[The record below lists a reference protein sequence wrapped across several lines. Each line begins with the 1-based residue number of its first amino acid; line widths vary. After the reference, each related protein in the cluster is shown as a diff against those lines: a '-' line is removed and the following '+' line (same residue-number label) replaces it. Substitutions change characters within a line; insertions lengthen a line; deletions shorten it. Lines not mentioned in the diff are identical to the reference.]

1 MLNFTVDTEKCI
13 QCNQCVTDCP
23 ASIVR
28 FEGDIPAIASSR
40 ESRCLKC
47 MHCLAV
53 CPTGAVSILGLNP
66 EHCLS
71 IKGNLPSNNQLETL
85 MKGRRSVRRFKQENV
100 DKELIE
106 RLITLSLNAPT
117 AKNAMQ
123 LQFSVVDDMDVMRK
137 ISEYTYKRIAE
148 AANENGISDKV
159 SHFRAL
165 NRAYTEG
172 FDIVF
177 RKAPHMLVVSSP
189 VTGSSPMIDVGIALT
204 HFDLA
209 ATNAGLGSLWCG
221 FAMQAFMN
229 FVPDYKK
236 ILGIPEDHDAAYSV
250 MFGKPAVKYHRTV
263 ERKFQT
269 IHHVKF

>member
-1 MLNFTVDTEKCI
+1 MLNFIVDNEKCV

-23 ASIVR
+23 ASIIR
-28 FEGDIPAIASSR
+28 FESGVPAIAPSR
-40 ESRCLKC
+40 EDRCLKC

-53 CPTGAVSILGLNP
+53 CPTAAVSILNVTP
-66 EHCLS
+66 EDCLPL
-71 IKGNLPSNNQLETL
+71 KGNMPSDHQLETL

-100 DKELIE
+100 EKDLID
-106 RLITLSLNAPT
+106 RLITLSANAPT

-123 LQFSVVDDMDVMRK
+123 LQFSVVDDLDVMRK
-137 ISEYTYKRIAE
+137 ISKHTYKLVAE
-148 AANENGISDKV
+148 AVADHRVPEEM

-165 NRAYTEG
+165 SRAYAEG

-189 VTGSSPMIDVGIALT
+189 TTGSSPMIDVGIALT

-221 FAMQAFMN
+221 FAMQAFTH
-229 FVPDYKK
+229 FVPEYKE
-236 ILGIPEDHDAAYSV
+236 ILGIPEDHNAAYSI
-250 MFGKPAVKYHRTV
+250 MFGKPAVKYYRAVDRRFQAIHR
-263 ERKFQT
+263 
-269 IHHVKF
+269 VKF